1 MKSLIF
7 ISLITIFLCK
17 ILQQE
22 EEKEK
27 KHFRGIIQM
36 IKQAHQNKT
45 VNIPEFITDEVKDY
59 KEIKFDTSSTILI
72 DDAFIER
79 FGLPKALK
87 SVFQEIYIDKDSDEV
102 YQKIE
107 GLKKRINEHEVTAY
121 YLIHSQYIYNKNDV
135 TKKIVCS
142 IFSIFKF
149 KLPIKYDTIEKT
161 ICNKGF
167 MIESCKN
174 VKILQFH
181 SYMNDKELNEIGEY
195 IAYKSEEKFKHYLE
209 ELYPVK
215 G

>member
-7 ISLITIFLCK
+7 ISLIAIFLCK

-22 EEKEK
+22 DEKEK
-27 KHFRGIIQM
+27 QYFRDIIKM
-36 IKQAHQNKT
+36 IEQAHQNKT
-45 VNIPEFITDEVKDY
+45 GKIPEFITDEVKDF

-135 TKKIVCS
+135 KKKIVS
-142 IFSIFKF
+142 IFSTFKF

>member
-1 MKSLIF
+1 MKSLVF

-22 EEKEK
+22 DEKEK
-27 KHFRGIIQM
+27 QHFRDIIKM
-36 IKQAHQNKT
+36 IEQAHQNKT
-45 VNIPEFITDEVKDY
+45 GKIPEFITDEVKDF

-121 YLIHSQYIYNKNDV
+121 YLIHSQYIYNKNDD
-135 TKKIVCS
+135 KK
-142 IFSIFKF
+142 
-149 KLPIKYDTIEKT
+149 KLYALFFQLLNLNCLLNMILLKKQFVIK
-161 ICNKGF
+161 
-167 MIESCKN
+167 
-174 VKILQFH
+174 VL
-181 SYMNDKELNEIGEY
+181 
-195 IAYKSEEKFKHYLE
+195 
-209 ELYPVK
+209 
-215 G
+215 

>member
-1 MKSLIF
+1 M
-7 ISLITIFLCK
+7 CK

-22 EEKEK
+22 DDKEK
-27 KHFRGIIQM
+27 KHFRDIIKM
-36 IKQAHQNKT
+36 IEQAHQNKT
-45 VNIPEFITDEVKDY
+45 GKIPEFITDEVKDF
-59 KEIKFDTSSTILI
+59 KEIKFDTSSTIII

-121 YLIHSQYIYNKNDV
+121 YLIHSQYIYNKNDDK
-135 TKKIVCS
+135 KKIICS
-142 IFSIFKF
+142 VFSTFKF

>member
-1 MKSLIF
+1 MKSLVF

-22 EEKEK
+22 DEKEK
-27 KHFRGIIQM
+27 QYFRDIIKM
-36 IKQAHQNKT
+36 IEQAHQNKT
-45 VNIPEFITDEVKDY
+45 GKIPEFITDEVKDF

-121 YLIHSQYIYNKNDV
+121 YLIHSQYIYNKNDDK
-135 TKKIVCS
+135 KKIICS
-142 IFSIFKF
+142 VFSTFKF

>member
-7 ISLITIFLCK
+7 ISLIAIFLCK

-22 EEKEK
+22 VDKEK
-27 KHFRGIIQM
+27 KHFRDIIKM
-36 IKQAHQNKT
+36 IRQAHQNKT
-45 VNIPEFITDEVKDY
+45 VKIPEFITDEVNEY
-59 KEIKFDTSSTILI
+59 KEIKIDTSSII
-72 DDAFIER
+72 IINDEFIESH
-79 FGLPKALK
+79 GLPKALK

-121 YLIHSQYIYNKNDV
+121 YLIHSQYIYNKNDDK
-135 TKKIVCS
+135 KKIICS
-142 IFSIFKF
+142 VFSTFKF

-195 IAYKSEEKFKHYLE
+195 IAYKSEEKFMHYLIGLFPE
-209 ELYPVK
+209 E